1 MSLLRAIAGAVA
13 IFVLTPLQPAH
24 AQISPNA
31 VWSCEFTNSPTDCGL
46 YLQAAAST
54 RAALVGPGRDGPT
67 GVQLTT
73 QPGDINI
80 AGSGS
85 NERADLTRSPSSTYC
100 NQGQDEWWAHSLM
113 FPPGYVPPPVAAVWN
128 WGALFDFHNSSPGG
142 GQPNFMVYATPT
154 GLELHMAGGA
164 NTVNLPSDPG
174 YYSIAIGPIT
184 KNVWYDFVYHVK
196 WSSGS
201 DGLFQAWLNGRQV
214 MNYSGPNLYVG
225 QSCYLKLANYHTPL
239 GVPISVI
246 HSRVVRGTT
255 QADVQIGSGGTPPPT
270 VPVPN
275 VVGQTQAA
283 ATSAITS
290 AGLTVGA
297 VTQQSSSTVA
307 SGNVISESPAA
318 GTSVTSASAVN
329 LVVSSGAPPPTQ
341 VAVPNVVGQTQAAAT
356 SAITSAGLTA
366 GTVTMQSSTTVASG
380 SVISES
386 PAAGTS
392 VASAS
397 AVNLVVSSG
406 ATPPPPPPPV
416 VTKDPVYDFNGSGTS
431 DILWRNSSTGQNVLW
446 LMNGATVASAP
457 ALPTVTNLN
466 WIIAGAG
473 DFNGDGKA
481 DILWHN
487 QSTGQSQIWFMN
499 GGTLTSAADTST
511 VSDTHW
517 AIVGVGDFDGD
528 GKADILWRNKSTGQ
542 NAIWF
547 MIGGSIKSTAN
558 ITTVTDQNWTVAGV
572 GDFSGDGKADIL
584 WHDTVTG
591 QNQVWLMNGGTV
603 ASSAAILTLS
613 DLNWHFAGAGDFDG
627 DGKVDILWRNGSTGQ
642 NAVWFMNGAT
652 IVSSTSIQSVTD
664 LNWKIVSVGD
674 YNGDG
679 KADILWR
686 NGSTGQNAIFFMN
699 GGTVASTLYPP
710 SQPVAGWTVALH

>member
-1 MSLLRAIAGAVA
+1 MNLLRAIAGAVA
-13 IFVLTPLQPAH
+13 ICVLASPQPAH

-46 YLQAAAST
+46 YLEAAAST
-54 RAALVGPGRDGPT
+54 RATLVGPGRDGPT
-67 GVQLTT
+67 AVQLTT

-85 NERADLTRSPSSTYC
+85 NERADLVLARSSTYC

-113 FPPGYVPPPVAAVWN
+113 FPPGYVPPPVASVWN

-142 GQPNFMVYATPT
+142 GQTNFMVYATPT

-225 QSCYLKLANYHTPL
+225 QSCYLKIANYHTEL
-239 GVPISVI
+239 GLPVSVV
-246 HSRVVRGTT
+246 HSRVVLAHT
-255 QADVQIGSGGTPPPT
+255 QADVQIGSSPPPT
-270 VPVPN
+270 VLVPN

-283 ATSAITS
+283 ATSAITG
-290 AGLTVGA
+290 AGLTAGT
-297 VTQQSSSTVA
+297 VTQQSSTTVA

-318 GTSVTSASAVN
+318 GTSVASGAAVS

-366 GTVTMQSSTTVASG
+366 GTVTQQSSTTVASG
-380 SVISES
+380 NVISES

-457 ALPTVTNLN
+457 ALPTVANLN

-499 GGTLTSAADTST
+499 GGTLSSAADTYT

-528 GKADILWRNKSTGQ
+528 GNADILWRNKSTGQ

-547 MIGGSIKSTAN
+547 MNGGSIKSTAN

-603 ASSAAILTLS
+603 ASSAAILTVS
-613 DLNWHFAGAGDFDG
+613 DLNWHVVGVGDFDG
-627 DGKVDILWRNGSTGQ
+627 DGRVDILLRNGSTGQ
-642 NAVWFMNGAT
+642 NAIWFMNGAT

-679 KADILWR
+679 QADILWR

>member
-1 MSLLRAIAGAVA
+1 MRWHASRRTLSPRSSRCSPTDLLRRLRRRHYSTHWSRSGHTSCRVELSSLRDAHVSRSNDTGGSVNLLRAIAVAVA
-13 IFVLTPLQPAH
+13 IFMLAPPQPAR

-46 YLQAAAST
+46 YLEAAASS

-67 GVQLTT
+67 AVQLTT

-80 AGSGS
+80 AGSGA

-128 WGALFDFHNSSPGG
+128 WGALFDFHNSSAGG

-164 NTVNLPSDPG
+164 TTVNRPSDPG

-201 DGLFQAWLNGRQV
+201 DGLFQAWLNGKQV

-225 QSCYLKLANYHTPL
+225 QSCYLKIANYHTAL
-239 GVPISVI
+239 GVPVSVV
-246 HSRVVRGTT
+246 HSRVVMAHT

-341 VAVPNVVGQTQAAAT
+341 VAEPNDVGQTQAAAT
-356 SAITSAGLTA
+356 SAITSAGLTVGA
-366 GTVTMQSSTTVASG
+366 VTMQSSTTVASG

-392 VASAS
+392 VAKGS

-406 ATPPPPPPPV
+406 APAPGQVAVPNV
-416 VTKDPVYDFNGSGTS
+416 VGETEAAATSAITSAGLTAGTVTQQ
-431 DILWRNSSTGQNVLW
+431 SST
-446 LMNGATVASAP
+446 TVASGSVISESPAAGTSVASGSAVNLVVSSGAP
-457 ALPTVTNLN
+457 APGQVAVPNVVGQTQAAATSA
-466 WIIAGAG
+466 ISGAG
-473 DFNGDGKA
+473 FTVGA
-481 DILWHN
+481 VA
-487 QSTGQSQIWFMN
+487 QESST
-499 GGTLTSAADTST
+499 
-511 VSDTHW
+511 
-517 AIVGVGDFDGD
+517 
-528 GKADILWRNKSTGQ
+528 
-542 NAIWF
+542 
-547 MIGGSIKSTAN
+547 
-558 ITTVTDQNWTVAGV
+558 
-572 GDFSGDGKADIL
+572 
-584 WHDTVTG
+584 
-591 QNQVWLMNGGTV
+591 TV
-603 ASSAAILTLS
+603 ASGRVISQNPA
-613 DLNWHFAGAGDFDG
+613 AGADSASGSA
-627 DGKVDILWRNGSTGQ
+627 VDLVVSTGG
-642 NAVWFMNGAT
+642 GA
-652 IVSSTSIQSVTD
+652 SS
-664 LNWKIVSVGD
+664 G
-674 YNGDG
+674 GG
-679 KADILWR
+679 GIL
-686 NGSTGQNAIFFMN
+686 
-699 GGTVASTLYPP
+699 GGGGAFDSFTLAALL
-710 SQPVAGWTVALH
+710 SSLIGGCGELAG